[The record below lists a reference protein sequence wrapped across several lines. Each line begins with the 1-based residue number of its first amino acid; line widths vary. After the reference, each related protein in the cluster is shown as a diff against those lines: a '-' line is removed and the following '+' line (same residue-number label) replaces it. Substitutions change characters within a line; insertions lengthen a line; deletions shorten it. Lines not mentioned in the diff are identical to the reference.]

1 MAWMI
6 LYGLSIALSKIAILL
21 LYIRVFT
28 TCKRLFTISASLV
41 GLVIISTGIANTFIA
56 VLQCKPQAFA
66 WDKSIKGGTCIDEI
80 AWTRYM
86 AIPNVVTGGVMLA
99 MPLPIVWRLN
109 VSLSA
114 KVALTATFL
123 HGIM

>member
-1 MAWMI
+1 MI
-6 LYGLSIALSKIAILL
+6 VYVLSIALSKCSILL
-21 LYIRVFT
+21 LYVRVFT
-28 TCKRLFTISASLV
+28 TSKRAFTFTAYLV
-41 GLVIISTGIANTFIA
+41 GFIIIATAIANTFVA

-66 WDKSIKGGTCIDEI
+66 WNKSIKGGTCIDLI
-80 AWTRYM
+80 AWARYI
-86 AIPNVVTGGVMLA
+86 AIPNVVTGAVMLV

-109 VSLSA
+109 VSFAA